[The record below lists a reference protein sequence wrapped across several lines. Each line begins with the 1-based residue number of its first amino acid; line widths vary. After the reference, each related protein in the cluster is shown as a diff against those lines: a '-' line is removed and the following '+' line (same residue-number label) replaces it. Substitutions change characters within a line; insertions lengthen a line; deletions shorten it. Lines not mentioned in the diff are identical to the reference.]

1 MPYLLAILIGL
12 AIGWLRGGRLANLPK
27 LRLRWL
33 WVVPLVLIIQLLI
46 FPSFLPSPLL
56 PYATVPLHLLS
67 YAVLIAWLVVN
78 LRAAPMGVLLFG
90 AVSNFTVVAS
100 NGGRMPASVTA
111 LERAGLLRAA
121 SGLLEG
127 ETPANVML
135 MSSSTRLN
143 VLGDWLYLPESVPF
157 ATAFSIGD
165 VLIMVGLGWLI
176 ARGMKANG

>member
-1 MPYLLAILIGL
+1 
-12 AIGWLRGGRLANLPK
+12 
-27 LRLRWL
+27 
-33 WVVPLVLIIQLLI
+33 
-46 FPSFLPSPLL
+46 
-56 PYATVPLHLLS
+56 
-67 YAVLIAWLVVN
+67 
-78 LRAAPMGVLLFG
+78 MGVLLLG
-90 AVSNFTVVAS
+90 AVSNFTAVAS

-127 ETPANVML
+127 ETPANVVL
-135 MSSSTRLN
+135 MSSSTHVN
-143 VLGDWLYLPESVPF
+143 SLGDWLYLPESVPF